1 MLKSRVGCGSG
12 VASMELLVVPVI
24 VGGFFSILAA
34 QYLVFSKIRQLFVD
48 LDSQLAATIG
58 KLLEGM
64 PFEGIEQVNPIQQ
77 MIIQA
82 LAGQF
87 QAPAVETIP
96 PKDEKGR
103 FR

>member
-1 MLKSRVGCGSG
+1 MLKSRVGCGWG
-12 VASMELLVVPVI
+12 VASIEMLFSLAVI
-24 VGGFFSILAA
+24 FLLAA
-34 QYLVFSKIRQLFVD
+34 QYLLFNKIRQLFVD

-64 PFEGIEQVNPIQQ
+64 PLEGMEPVNPIQQ

-87 QAPAVETIP
+87 QAPAVEVIP
-96 PKDEKGR
+96 PKDEKGL

>member
-1 MLKSRVGCGSG
+1 MLKSRVRCGSG
-12 VASMELLVVPVI
+12 VASMELSILGML
-24 VGGFFSILAA
+24 GGFLSILVT
-34 QYLVFSKIRQLFVD
+34 QYLMFSKIRQLFVD

-64 PFEGIEQVNPIQQ
+64 PFEGIEPVNPIQQ

-87 QAPAVETIP
+87 QAPAVEVIP

>member
-1 MLKSRVGCGSG
+1 MLKDWVACGWG
-12 VASMELLVVPVI
+12 VASIEMLFSLAVI
-24 VGGFFSILAA
+24 FLLAA
-34 QYLVFSKIRQLFVD
+34 QYLLFNKIRQLFVD

-64 PFEGIEQVNPIQQ
+64 PFEGMEPVNPIQQ

-87 QAPAVETIP
+87 QAPAVEVIP
-96 PKDEKGR
+96 PKDEKGL

>member
-1 MLKSRVGCGSG
+1 
-12 VASMELLVVPVI
+12 MELLVVFPVA
-24 VGGFFSILAA
+24 GGFLTILAA
-34 QYLVFSKIRQLFVD
+34 QYLLFSKIRQLFVD

-87 QAPAVETIP
+87 QAPGVEVIP
-96 PKDEKGR
+96 PKDEKGL

>member
-1 MLKSRVGCGSG
+1 MLKSRVRCGSG
-12 VASMELLVVPVI
+12 VASMELSILGAL
-24 VGGFFSILAA
+24 GGFLSILVT
-34 QYLVFSKIRQLFVD
+34 QYLMFSKIRQLFVD

-64 PFEGIEQVNPIQQ
+64 PFEGVEPVNPIQQ

-87 QAPAVETIP
+87 QAPAVEVMP
-96 PKDEKGR
+96 PKDEKGL

>member
-24 VGGFFSILAA
+24 VGGFLSILVT
-34 QYLVFSKIRQLFVD
+34 QYLLFTKIRQLFVD

-58 KLLEGM
+58 KLLEEM
-64 PFEGIEQVNPIQQ
+64 PFEGMEPGNPVQHWLMQAAMNAIQP
-77 MIIQA
+77 
-82 LAGQF
+82 
-87 QAPAVETIP
+87 PAMETIP

>member
-1 MLKSRVGCGSG
+1 MGCGSG
-12 VASMELLVVPVI
+12 VASIEILFSLAVI
-24 VGGFFSILAA
+24 FLLAA
-34 QYLVFSKIRQLFVD
+34 QYLLFNKIRQLFVD

-64 PFEGIEQVNPIQQ
+64 PFEGMEPVNPIQQ

-87 QAPAVETIP
+87 QAPAVEVIP
-96 PKDEKGR
+96 PKDEKGL

>member
-12 VASMELLVVPVI
+12 VASMELSILGML
-24 VGGFFSILAA
+24 GGFLSILAA

-64 PFEGIEQVNPIQQ
+64 PFEGIEPVNPIQQ

-87 QAPAVETIP
+87 QAPAVEVIP

-103 FR
+103 YR

>member
-12 VASMELLVVPVI
+12 VASMELLVLLVSI
-24 VGGFFSILAA
+24 GFVAILAA
-34 QYLVFSKIRQLFVD
+34 QYLLFSKIRQLFVE

-64 PFEGIEQVNPIQQ
+64 PFEGVEQVNPIQQ

-87 QAPAVETIP
+87 QAPAVEVIP